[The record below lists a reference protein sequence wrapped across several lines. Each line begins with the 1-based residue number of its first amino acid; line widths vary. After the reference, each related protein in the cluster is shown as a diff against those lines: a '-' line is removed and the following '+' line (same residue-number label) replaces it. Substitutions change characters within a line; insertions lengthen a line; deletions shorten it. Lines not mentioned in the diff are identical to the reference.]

1 IRAVRRSRHADRI
14 QLHFAGHGPRE
25 KRLRRMA
32 ATLPVPARF
41 GHYRQAELIELIRS
55 CDLYV
60 HTSDVEIEGV
70 SCLEALA
77 CGLVPVIS
85 DSPLSATRQ
94 FALGPR
100 HLFRAGDPSSLAE
113 RIDGWIEDPAGL
125 AAASEAYARFAEL
138 YAVERSVKAMER
150 VYARAGRAPEA
161 PPGHA
166 GRVYRLLSTVVY
178 YAVAAPLLVLWTRVV
193 LGVRREGG
201 SRLPRTGGA
210 LTVCNHV
217 HPLDSALVALALFPR
232 RVVFT
237 SAP

>member
-41 GHYRQAELIELIRS
+41 GHYRQAELIELMRS

-85 DSPLSATRQ
+85 DSPSSATRQ

-100 HLFRAGDPSSLAE
+100 HLLRAGDPPSLAE
-113 RIDGWIEDPAGL
+113 RIDGWIDDPEGL
-125 AAASEAYARFAEL
+125 AAASETYARFAEL
-138 YAVERSVKAMER
+138 YAIERSAKAMER
-150 VYARAGRAPEA
+150 VYARAGHALEA

-166 GRVYRLLSTVVY
+166 GRVHRLLSTVVY
-178 YAVAAPLLVLWTRVV
+178 YAVAAPLLYLWTRLV
-193 LGVRREGG
+193 L
-201 SRLPRTGGA
+201 
-210 LTVCNHV
+210 
-217 HPLDSALVALALFPR
+217 
-232 RVVFT
+232 
-237 SAP
+237 